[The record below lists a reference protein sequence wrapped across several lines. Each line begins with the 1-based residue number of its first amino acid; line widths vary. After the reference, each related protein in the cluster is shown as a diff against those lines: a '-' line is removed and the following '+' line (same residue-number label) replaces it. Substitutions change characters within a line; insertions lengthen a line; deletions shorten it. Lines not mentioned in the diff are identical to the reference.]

1 MSHESLAAVTHTHTH
16 TNTSLR
22 VFSFLIRL
30 LYQNMKKL
38 RL

>member
-1 MSHESLAAVTHTHTH
+1 MSRESLAAVTHTHTH